1 MRDWVLNELSELDFN
16 KKNLV
21 SQKLQKP
28 FQSKNLT
35 LFYIQVEIFFIISF
49 CIIFFNLNNLKNLS

>member
-1 MRDWVLNELSELDFN
+1 MRDGVLNELSELN
-16 KKNLV
+16 SKKNLV

-35 LFYIQVEIFFIISF
+35 LFYIQIEIFFIISF
-49 CIIFFNLNNLKNLS
+49 CII

>member
-1 MRDWVLNELSELDFN
+1 MRDGVLNELSELN
-16 KKNLV
+16 LKKKSSLPKIAETL
-21 SQKLQKP
+21 SI
-28 FQSKNLT
+28 KNLT

>member
-1 MRDWVLNELSELDFN
+1 MRDGVLNELSELNFN

-21 SQKLQKP
+21 SQKLKKH

-35 LFYIQVEIFFIISF
+35 LFYIQVEIFLSF
-49 CIIFFNLNNLKNLS
+49 HFALFNLNKLKNLS

>member
-1 MRDWVLNELSELDFN
+1 MRDGVLNELSELNF

-21 SQKLQKP
+21 SQKLQKH

-49 CIIFFNLNNLKNLS
+49 YIIFFNLNNLKNLS

>member
-1 MRDWVLNELSELDFN
+1 MRDGVLNELSELNFN

-21 SQKLQKP
+21 SQKLKKH

-35 LFYIQVEIFFIISF
+35 LFYIQVEILLSFLFALSFLILII
-49 CIIFFNLNNLKNLS
+49 

>member
-1 MRDWVLNELSELDFN
+1 MRDWVLNELSELN
-16 KKNLV
+16 LKKNLV
-21 SQKLQKP
+21 SQKLQKH

-49 CIIFFNLNNLKNLS
+49 CIIFFYLNNLKNLS

>member
-1 MRDWVLNELSELDFN
+1 MRDGVLNELSELN
-16 KKNLV
+16 LKKNLV

-35 LFYIQVEIFFIISF
+35 LFYIQVEIFLSF
-49 CIIFFNLNNLKNLS
+49 HFALSFFT

>member
-1 MRDWVLNELSELDFN
+1 MRDGVLNELSELNF

-49 CIIFFNLNNLKNLS
+49 CIIFFNLNNWKNLS

>member
-1 MRDWVLNELSELDFN
+1 MRDGVLNELSELN
-16 KKNLV
+16 LKKNLV
-21 SQKLQKP
+21 SQKLQKH

-49 CIIFFNLNNLKNLS
+49 YIIFFNLNNLKNLS

>member
-1 MRDWVLNELSELDFN
+1 MRDGVLNELSELN
-16 KKNLV
+16 LKKNLV
-21 SQKLQKP
+21 SKKLQKP

-49 CIIFFNLNNLKNLS
+49 CII

>member
-1 MRDWVLNELSELDFN
+1 MRDGVLNELSELN
-16 KKNLV
+16 KKKNLV
-21 SQKLQKP
+21 SQKLQKH

-49 CIIFFNLNNLKNLS
+49 YIIFFNLNNLKNLS

>member
-1 MRDWVLNELSELDFN
+1 MRDGVLNELSELNFN

-21 SQKLQKP
+21 SQKLQKH

-35 LFYIQVEIFFIISF
+35 LFYIQVEIFLSF
-49 CIIFFNLNNLKNLS
+49 HFALSFLT